1 MHRALPRRPT
11 IDELFRSHAI
21 GLPAAAC
28 AVGLG
33 QRGRQSDRGAGLSRI
48 ATAAWLLLGATLG
61 LPAQGWCEQVNDDL
75 GRPVA
80 LAHAAQRIVT
90 LAPHATE
97 LVLAAGGGDRLVGIA
112 AGGSYPPSMAA
123 LPRVGGPGALD
134 RERLLTLRPD
144 LVIAWQSGNRASDL
158 EWIERIGIALYRSEP
173 TSLRD
178 IASTIRAIGRLTNNA
193 PTAERAALRFER
205 SLVTPCAQ
213 QPLLPAY
220 IEVWDTP
227 AMTIGGSH
235 WINDV
240 LRHSGYRN
248 MFGHVPR
255 GVFAIADEA
264 RYVARSAMR
273 ISLLPGRA
281 GSGNSRLADLLS
293 RPTPGLTEAIGLLC
307 ARRQAIAAQPPR

>member
-1 MHRALPRRPT
+1 M
-11 IDELFRSHAI
+11 
-21 GLPAAAC
+21 
-28 AVGLG
+28 
-33 QRGRQSDRGAGLSRI
+33 SRI
-48 ATAAWLLLGATLG
+48 KTAAWLLLGAALG
-61 LPAQGWCEQVNDDL
+61 LPAQGWCVQVNDDL

-90 LAPHATE
+90 LAPHTTE
-97 LVLAAGGGDRLVGIA
+97 LVLAAGGGDRLVGVA
-112 AGGSYPPSMAA
+112 AGGNYPPSIGA
-123 LPRVGGPGALD
+123 LPRIGGPGALD

-158 EWIERIGIALYRSEP
+158 EWIERMGIALYRSEP
-173 TSLRD
+173 TSLHD
-178 IASTIRAIGRLTNNA
+178 IASAIRAIGRLADKTL
-193 PTAERAALRFER
+193 TAERAALRFEK

-220 IEVWDTP
+220 IEVWDRP

-248 MFGHVPR
+248 MFGHVVR

-264 RYVARSAMR
+264 RYSTRRAMR
-273 ISLLPGRA
+273 ISLLPARA
-281 GSGNSRLADLLS
+281 GDPDSRLADLLS
-293 RPTPGLTEAIGLLC
+293 RPTPGLAEAIELLC
-307 ARRQAIAAQPPR
+307 ARRLGITGKTRP

>member
-1 MHRALPRRPT
+1 MPPKRPS
-11 IDELFRSHAI
+11 IDELSRSHAI

-28 AVGLG
+28 AVG
-33 QRGRQSDRGAGLSRI
+33 RGHRGASLSRVT
-48 ATAAWLLLGATLG
+48 TAAWLLLGATLG
-61 LPAQGWCEQVNDDL
+61 LPAQGWCVQVIDDL

-80 LAHAAQRIVT
+80 LAQAAQRIVT

-112 AGGSYPPSMAA
+112 AGGSYSPSIAG
-123 LPRVGGPGALD
+123 LPRIGGPGALD
-134 RERLLTLRPD
+134 REQLLTLRPD

-158 EWIERIGIALYRSEP
+158 DWIEGIGIALYRSEP
-173 TSLRD
+173 ASLRD
-178 IASTIRAIGRLTNNA
+178 IASTIRAIGRLADNTPA
-193 PTAERAALRFER
+193 AEHAALRFEK
-205 SLVTPCAQ
+205 SLETRCTH

-220 IEVWDTP
+220 IEVWDRP

-248 MFGHVPR
+248 IFGHVAR

-264 RYVARSAMR
+264 RYVSRGALR

-281 GSGNSRLADLLS
+281 GGAHSRLADLLS
-293 RPTPGLTEAIGLLC
+293 RPTPSLAEAIELLC
-307 ARRQAIAAQPPR
+307 TRRLGITVQTQP

>member
-1 MHRALPRRPT
+1 MRPS
-11 IDELFRSHAI
+11 IDELFRPQ
-21 GLPAAAC
+21 GF
-28 AVGLG
+28 AV
-33 QRGRQSDRGAGLSRI
+33 
-48 ATAAWLLLGATLG
+48 WLLLGATLG
-61 LPAQGWCEQVNDDL
+61 LPPQGWCVQVSDDL

-80 LAHAAQRIVT
+80 LAQAAQRIVT

-97 LVLAAGGGDRLVGIA
+97 LVLAAGGGDRLVGVG
-112 AGGSYPPSMAA
+112 AGGSYRPSIAG

-134 RERLLTLRPD
+134 RERLLALRPD

-158 EWIERIGIALYRSEP
+158 EWIERTGIALYRSEP

-178 IASTIRAIGRLTNNA
+178 IASAIRAIGRLADNTPA
-193 PTAERAALRFER
+193 AEHAALRFEK
-205 SLVTPCAQ
+205 SLVAPCAQ

-220 IEVWDTP
+220 VEVWDTP

-248 MFGHVPR
+248 MFGHVAR

-264 RYVARSAMR
+264 RYLTHAAVR
-273 ISLLPGRA
+273 ISLLPGRPGDA
-281 GSGNSRLADLLS
+281 DSRIADLLS
-293 RPTPGLTEAIGLLC
+293 RPTPSLAEAIEMLC
-307 ARRQAIAAQPPR
+307 ARRLRITGQSPP